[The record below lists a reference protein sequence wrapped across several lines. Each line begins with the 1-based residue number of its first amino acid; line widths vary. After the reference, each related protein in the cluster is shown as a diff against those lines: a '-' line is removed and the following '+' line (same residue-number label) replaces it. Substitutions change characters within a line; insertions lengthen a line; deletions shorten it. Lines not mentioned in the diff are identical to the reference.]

1 MLEQEFEA
9 QHAAKQIPFRVRYVN
24 NPDYDYYLKMVRINL
39 DREKENDIR
48 IGKGFIVSESNNIK
62 KDVKDPDGIFSTRF
76 GQTLGDMAP
85 FIQQYRCECG
95 MLEGAVHKGMICP
108 NCLKPVKRVGDD
120 YKIFGWI
127 HLNNYFVIHPN
138 LYSTIEYF
146 CGPGATNDKD
156 KRSKLYNMLNYA
168 GKIDQDGN
176 EVLEDPGYKDQPYY
190 GIGMIEFYNQFD
202 KIMDYYLR
210 KYPAKIDTYNQ
221 IMENRDK
228 IFCHSIPVFTAL
240 LRPFDIH
247 SGNMYYE
254 PTNAMYNLINN
265 LAGLINKKDTAMSNK
280 KKPKNELLFDIQM
293 KIQEL
298 YQEIINILS
307 GKKGELR
314 QLIGGQLSARL
325 YSNI

>member
-1 MLEQEFEA
+1 
-9 QHAAKQIPFRVRYVN
+9 
-24 NPDYDYYLKMVRINL
+24 
-39 DREKENDIR
+39 
-48 IGKGFIVSESNNIK
+48 
-62 KDVKDPDGIFSTRF
+62 
-76 GQTLGDMAP
+76 
-85 FIQQYRCECG
+85 

-146 CGPGATNDKD
+146 CGPGTTNDKD

-190 GIGMIEFYNQFD
+190 GIGMMEFYNQFD

-210 KYPAKIDTYNQ
+210 KYQAKIDTYNQ

-265 LAGLINKKDTAMSNK
+265 LAGLINKEDTAMSNK

-314 QLIGGQLSARL
+314 QLIGGRFSFSERSVIVQDPNLRIDQIKLPYIALCIMLQQKICNILSRT
-325 YSNI
+325 YNIGESEAYNIWFKAVTNPSERVRDIINSIIHHDPEGLPVIRRSHILVG